1 MGCGA
6 ILIGHTNYQVPF
18 AGQILPLPSS
28 FILDIS
34 AKDNASPHPNGGE
47 SGRQKRAR
55 LYPVHNNRNFGR
67 GDTTAAFGGKLNH
80 KRTPRFQHPR
90 FRILQ
95 TGMRL
100 GFMCSVLRS

>member
-18 AGQILPLPSS
+18 AEQILPLPSS

-34 AKDNASPHPNGGE
+34 AKDNASPHPNGGG

-55 LYPVHNNRNFGR
+55 LYPVIIAISGEATLLLLSGEN
-67 GDTTAAFGGKLNH
+67 
-80 KRTPRFQHPR
+80 
-90 FRILQ
+90 
-95 TGMRL
+95 
-100 GFMCSVLRS
+100 